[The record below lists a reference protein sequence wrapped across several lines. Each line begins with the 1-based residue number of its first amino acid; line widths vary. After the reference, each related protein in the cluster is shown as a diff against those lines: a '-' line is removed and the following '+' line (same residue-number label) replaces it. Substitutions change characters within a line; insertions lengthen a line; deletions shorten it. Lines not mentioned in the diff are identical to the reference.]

1 MMRRPIK
8 RLLVAV
14 ATIVSLVAIDGTGWA
29 GTRHLVFGGGA
40 TGGVFQIVASG
51 MANLAQKHIPDVRA
65 IAEISAGSQENAR
78 RLARGEQHFA
88 MLSAEIGYQ
97 AYRKLR
103 EFKDAKDPMETLR
116 IVMYGY
122 SSVTQIIVHDD
133 SPIRSVADL
142 KGKKVGVLIGPV
154 ARSWVPI
161 ILEAY
166 GLKASDITAQNL
178 GPVELMN
185 ALRDRQVE
193 AVIYWGAAPTVA
205 ITDLTTTKAIRFLDI
220 SQDKAVLITKDH
232 PYFYK
237 GVLPANTYRGQTKPV
252 QALLTAITL
261 GTNSRV
267 EEDLVYPLLKVILE
281 HNEDLKHVHP
291 EAALFNAR
299 NAFGP
304 EVIPYHPGALKYYK
318 EKGMMR

>member
-1 MMRRPIK
+1 MRTPTK
-8 RLLVAV
+8 RLVVAF
-14 ATIVSLVAIDGTGWA
+14 ATILSLVVIDGTGWA
-29 GTRHLVFGGGA
+29 GTKHLVFGGGA

-51 MANLAQKHIPDVRA
+51 MANLAQKHIPDVSA

-88 MLSAEIGYQ
+88 MLSAEIAYQ

-142 KGKKVGVLIGPV
+142 KGKKVGMLIGPV

-166 GLKASDITAQNL
+166 GLKIGDPTPQNL
-178 GPVELMN
+178 GPAALMN

-193 AVIYWGAAPTVA
+193 AAVYWGAAPTVA
-205 ITDLTTTKAIRFLDI
+205 ITDLATTKAIRFLDI
-220 SQDKAVLITKDH
+220 PEDKGVLIAKDH
-232 PYFYK
+232 PYFYR

-261 GTNSRV
+261 GTNSKV
-267 EEDLVYPLLKVILE
+267 EEGIVYSLLKVILE
-281 HNEDLKHVHP
+281 RNEDLKLVHP
-291 EAALFNAR
+291 NAALFNAS

-318 EKGMMR
+318 EKGMMK